1 MNKKDPHEE
10 PKDANLEPENTE
22 DAPKEDGA
30 AGQEQDSPAS
40 PWDKSGEP
48 YDAERAAKLIS
59 NQREENARLKAELSK
74 LKAAGQDAQQ
84 SKQPEEPQ
92 EDSEATPADGE
103 KASEANGEE
112 KPEEETP
119 SEGEEQ
125 PEEPQE
131 DSEATTAQ
139 RLEAAEAKLA
149 ESEAKLKKISALAE
163 ASLPLDLV
171 AYVPGQSDE
180 EIAASVQFLLEK
192 FNEVRAS
199 AGRAPSVN
207 LAQGTGES
215 PESARESAARAFFGM

>member
-22 DAPKEDGA
+22 DAPKEEGGP
-30 AGQEQDSPAS
+30 GQEQESPAS
-40 PWDKSGEP
+40 PWDKNGEP

-84 SKQPEEPQ
+84 PKQPEEPQ
-92 EDSEATPADGE
+92 EDSEA
-103 KASEANGEE
+103 N
-112 KPEEETP
+112 
-119 SEGEEQ
+119 
-125 PEEPQE
+125 
-131 DSEATTAQ
+131 TAA

-149 ESEAKLKKISALAE
+149 EAEAKLKKISALAE

-215 PESARESAARAFFGM
+215 PESSRESAARAFFGM

>member
-22 DAPKEDGA
+22 DAPKEEGA
-30 AGQEQDSPAS
+30 PGQEQDSPAS

-59 NQREENARLKAELSK
+59 NQREE
-74 LKAAGQDAQQ
+74 
-84 SKQPEEPQ
+84 
-92 EDSEATPADGE
+92 
-103 KASEANGEE
+103 
-112 KPEEETP
+112 KPEEEVP
-119 SEGEEQ
+119 SEGEEK

-131 DSEATTAQ
+131 DSEATTAE

-149 ESEAKLKKISALAE
+149 EAEAKLKKISALAE

-215 PESARESAARAFFGM
+215 PESSRESAARAFFGM

>member
-22 DAPKEDGA
+22 DAPKEDGGP
-30 AGQEQDSPAS
+30 GQEQDSPAS

-84 SKQPEEPQ
+84 PK
-92 EDSEATPADGE
+92 
-103 KASEANGEE
+103 
-112 KPEEETP
+112 
-119 SEGEEQ
+119 Q

-149 ESEAKLKKISALAE
+149 EAEAKLKKISALAE

-215 PESARESAARAFFGM
+215 PESSRESAARAFFGM

>member
-22 DAPKEDGA
+22 DAPKEEGA
-30 AGQEQDSPAS
+30 PGQEQDSPAS

-84 SKQPEEPQ
+84 PK
-92 EDSEATPADGE
+92 
-103 KASEANGEE
+103 
-112 KPEEETP
+112 
-119 SEGEEQ
+119 Q

-131 DSEATTAQ
+131 DSEATTAE

-149 ESEAKLKKISALAE
+149 EAEAKLKKISALAE

-215 PESARESAARAFFGM
+215 PESSRESAARAFFGM